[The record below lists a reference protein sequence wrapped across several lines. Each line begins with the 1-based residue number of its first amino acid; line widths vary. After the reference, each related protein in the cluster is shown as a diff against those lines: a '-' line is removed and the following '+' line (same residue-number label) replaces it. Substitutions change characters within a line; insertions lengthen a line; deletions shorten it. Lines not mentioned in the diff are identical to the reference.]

1 MVKISEKVHRF
12 LEQFLRCLIYVG
24 IGHTAFE
31 VVTIWRTPEVSHLW
45 YYGLAVPG
53 LYYLV
58 PIIVLSVF
66 LFLISKN

>member
-1 MVKISEKVHRF
+1 MKVSEKMYRF

-31 VVTIWRTPEVSHLW
+31 VVTIWRTPEVSDFW

-58 PIIVLSVF
+58 AVIVLTMFIMFV
-66 LFLISKN
+66 KK

>member
-1 MVKISEKVHRF
+1 MQVSEKAQGF
-12 LEQFLRCLIYVG
+12 LQQFLRCLIYVG

-31 VVTIWRTPEVSHLW
+31 VVSIWRTPEVSHLW

-58 PIIVLSVF
+58 PIIILTVF
-66 LFLISKN
+66 LAIVQQR

>member
-1 MVKISEKVHRF
+1 MKISEKVHRF

>member
-1 MVKISEKVHRF
+1 MVIPDKVRRF

-24 IGHTAFE
+24 LGHTAFE
-31 VVTIWRTPEVSHLW
+31 ALSIWRTPEVSHLW

-58 PIIVLSVF
+58 PIIVLTVF
-66 LFLISKN
+66 LALSRKR